1 MAADS
6 GRARIF
12 TAATPTAALDEK
24 EVMLNPEARNPERD
38 LTTDAPG
45 RAHKPDQQRA
55 GMGSSVDPKEHEAM
69 MFAKQLARRLYD
81 GRTHGEYDR
90 LVLIAAPAF
99 LGMLRENLDKHV
111 LEQVSLSM
119 DKDFSQ
125 MRADELRA
133 RLPKRLA

>member
-1 MAADS
+1 
-6 GRARIF
+6 
-12 TAATPTAALDEK
+12 
-24 EVMLNPEARNPERD
+24 
-38 LTTDAPG
+38 
-45 RAHKPDQQRA
+45 
-55 GMGSSVDPKEHEAM
+55 
-69 MFAKQLARRLYD
+69 LYE

-111 LEQVSLSM
+111 LDQVTLSM

-125 MRADELRA
+125 LRADELRA